1 MNYANTIMTLV
12 MLVIFAVMVGVSSGY
27 PPGARFMTFV
37 IGLPALALCILQL
50 ALDAR
55 ERRRAAEIASGK
67 RQAETPED
75 QIARL
80 VGRQIQFDISFDSLA
95 PGGEPLSPEEKLRRE
110 LIVWGYFL
118 AFIAGIVL
126 FGFRIAVPV
135 FLFCFLR
142 YRAKA
147 SLRQALLLTAGA
159 SVAFYFIFEKV
170 LRVSLHTGFITDYF
184 HG

>member
-1 MNYANTIMTLV
+1 MNYSNSIMTFV

-37 IGLPALALCILQL
+37 IGVPALLLCILQL

-67 RQAETPED
+67 RQAETQED

-80 VGRQIQFDISFDSLA
+80 VGRQITFDISFDSLA

-118 AFIAGIVL
+118 AFIVGIVL

-142 YRAKA
+142 FWAE
-147 SLRQALLLTAGA
+147 SSWRQTVLLTAVA

-184 HG
+184 FG